1 MDISINKLAE
11 LTGIDRRTIKKRLEG
26 LLPKKRGRAYQYD
39 STQALPAIYS
49 NAARA
54 AQGPRTK
61 DPNTAKLNYEAE
73 KARLAKEK
81 ADAQELK
88 NAETRRELVPVAE
101 VAQAWGRIVTG
112 IRNQF
117 LALPNRLA
125 QILETTGTTEQR
137 RALKAERNRLKAMLR
152 EVEAT
157 LQTLG
162 APGAPQE

>member
-1 MDISINKLAE
+1 MDISINKLSE
-11 LTGIDRRTIKKRLEG
+11 LTGIDRRTVKKRLEG
-26 LLPKKRGRAYQYD
+26 LIPCKVGRAYNFD
-39 STQALPAIYS
+39 STQALAAIYA
-49 NAARA
+49 NVTF
-54 AQGPRTK
+54 AQKK
-61 DPNTAKLNYEAE
+61 DPDTAKLDYDVE

-125 QILETTGTTEQR
+125 QMLETTGTTEQR
-137 RALKAERNRLKAMLR
+137 RALIDR
-152 EVEAT
+152 EVKTILEA
-157 LQTLG
+157 L
-162 APGAPQE
+162 ADEDA